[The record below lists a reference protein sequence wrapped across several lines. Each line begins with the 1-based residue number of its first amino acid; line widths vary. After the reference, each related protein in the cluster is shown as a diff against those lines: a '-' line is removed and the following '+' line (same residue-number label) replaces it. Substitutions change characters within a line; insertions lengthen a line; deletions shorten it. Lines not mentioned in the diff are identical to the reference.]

1 MSDSSRLGVSPGHR
15 GPPQRI
21 TTVALWKTQW
31 MATRSAAPSQLRRAL
46 PNFSVG
52 GEHLPQASKP
62 GWATGLSEH
71 PLAARCLILGLG
83 RSCTSA
89 LGNTK
94 TDRER
99 TSRRGDGAYS
109 EKAWTGRGRLQDRDK
124 QKHTTT
130 SARMAHSQKT
140 KGKGLGLPMN
150 PGSEV
155 IITLP

>member
-15 GPPQRI
+15 GPPQRT
-21 TTVALWKTQW
+21 TTVALGKTQW

-52 GEHLPQASKP
+52 GERLPQASKP

-94 TDRER
+94 TER
-99 TSRRGDGAYS
+99 GPLGEEMDHS
-109 EKAWTGRGRLQDRDK
+109 EKAWTKRKASRQGQTEAHCHICQDGTQSEDK
-124 QKHTTT
+124 GE
-130 SARMAHSQKT
+130 R
-140 KGKGLGLPMN
+140 
-150 PGSEV
+150 PGPSHGPRV
-155 IITLP
+155 